1 MTTPLISIVL
11 PFRNTEQTLDQCL
24 KSIRDQSFR
33 NYQLLAVNDHSSDGS
48 VESVAAWAADDSRIR
63 LLHSPERGIV
73 SALNH
78 GLFHATAPVVAR
90 MDADDIM
97 HQDRLLRQYEYL
109 SLHPDLTLLGC
120 GARLFPEEHV
130 QNGYR
135 EYMRWQNGC
144 NDPDQIADEIYLESP
159 FAHPSVIFMKD
170 AVISLGGY
178 RQGPFPEDYD
188 LWLRLH
194 QAGHRMA
201 KLPDILLEWREYPD
215 RTSRTDER
223 CSREA
228 FDRLRGAYLAK
239 EPRLVEREKNFVIW
253 GAGRKTRKRCRH
265 LMDYGFKPRAWID
278 IDPRKIGNIIDGV
291 PVVSPDWLLLQD
303 QRPFVLVYVANH
315 GARDLIASDLQ
326 AMGFQRG
333 SDYLPV
339 G

>member
-1 MTTPLISIVL
+1 MTTSLISILL
-11 PFRNTEQTLDQCL
+11 PFHNAEQTLDECL
-24 KSIRDQSFR
+24 ESIRDQSFR
-33 NYQLLAVNDHSSDGS
+33 SYQLLAVNDHSSDGS
-48 VESVAAWAADDSRIR
+48 VEAVTAWAAADSRIR
-63 LLHSPERGIV
+63 LLHSPDRGIV

-78 GLFHATAPVVAR
+78 GLSHAMAPLVAR

-97 HQDRLLRQYEYL
+97 HRDRLLRQYEYL
-109 SLHPDLTLLGC
+109 TLHPELTLLGC
-120 GARLFPEEHV
+120 GAHLFPEAHV

-159 FAHPSVIFMKD
+159 FAHPSVIFKRD
-170 AVISLGGY
+170 VIISLGGY
-178 RQGPFPEDYD
+178 RQGSFPEDYD

-201 KLPDILLEWREYPD
+201 KLPDILLEWREYPE

-239 EPRLVEREKNFVIW
+239 EPRLLEREKNFVIW

-265 LMDYGFKPRAWID
+265 LMDFGFKPRAWID
-278 IDPRKIGNIIDGV
+278 IDPRKIGNIIEGV

-303 QRPFVLVYVANH
+303 QRPLVLVYVANH
-315 GARDLIASDLQ
+315 GARDLIARDLQ

-333 SDYLPV
+333 GDYLPV